1 MKCPVCRSHKFY
13 VRDPDDEYEMYSFN
27 CAEGEACF
35 DPDSDPSKAP
45 AINAD
50 TETFCNQCAWHGKFE
65 ALSNA

>member
-1 MKCPVCRSHKFY
+1 MSGIRMMSMKCILLIA
-13 VRDPDDEYEMYSFN
+13 
-27 CAEGEACF
+27 AEGEACF

-65 ALSNA
+65 ALSHA